1 MLYSIFHIKLEMNWI
16 LYDSSFILS
25 MGVKLVALAF
35 IALLCCSSSG
45 CIFEEDKSEGFDLI
59 VSSSISQGTIV
70 ESYENGDLISAEY
83 VSVEF
88 DFSSTKADLRKIG
101 LELNDGSNPIELEDF
116 SNPTIVAEFTSHGK
130 YNVSVYGIDSDDV
143 KETNVIEI
151 VIDLRI
157 EWVENATESPATL
170 TIDPIPKN
178 QGDHPLMF
186 EIQSTVTNPSI
197 LEDFNGGQSV
207 QISWTITDGL
217 GDTCQRKDS
226 VIEDGESET
235 WETLYFNTYLIHD
248 LDVLREE
255 GQDQISVSQ
264 VVLITYSS
272 D

>member
-1 MLYSIFHIKLEMNWI
+1 MNWI
-16 LYDSSFILS
+16 LYDSSLILS
-25 MGVKLVALAF
+25 MGVRLVAFAL
-35 IALLCCSSSG
+35 ILLLCGSLSG
-45 CIFEEDKSEGFDLI
+45 CIFAEDEPEGFDLI

-88 DFSSTKADLRKIG
+88 DFSSTKADFRKIG
-101 LELNDGSNPIELEDF
+101 LDLNDGSNPIELEDF
-116 SNPTIVAEFTSHGK
+116 SNSTIVAEFKSHGK
-130 YNVSVYGIDSDDV
+130 YNVSVYGINSDNV

-157 EWVENATESPATL
+157 EWMEDATENPATL

-178 QGDHPLMF
+178 EGEHPLMF

-207 QISWTITDGL
+207 QISWTITDEL
-217 GDTCQRKDS
+217 GDTCQRKDA

-248 LDVLREE
+248 LDVLHEDGGDRIE
-255 GQDQISVSQ
+255 VSQ
-264 VVLITYSS
+264 TVLITYSS

>member
-1 MLYSIFHIKLEMNWI
+1 
-16 LYDSSFILS
+16 
-25 MGVKLVALAF
+25 MGVKLVAFSL

-45 CIFEEDKSEGFDLI
+45 CIFAEDEPEGFDLI
-59 VSSSISQGTIV
+59 VNSSISEGTIV
-70 ESYENGDLISAEY
+70 ESYENGELIFAEY

-88 DFSSTKADLRKIG
+88 DFSSTKTDLEKIG
-101 LELNDGSNPIELEDF
+101 LDLNDGSNPIEIDDL
-116 SNPTIVAEFTSHGK
+116 SNSTIVAEFTSHGK
-130 YNVSVYGIDSDDV
+130 YNVSVYGINSDNV

-151 VIDLRI
+151 TIDLRI
-157 EWVENATESPATL
+157 EWMEDATENPATL
-170 TIDPIPKN
+170 TIDPLPKN
-178 QGDHPLMF
+178 EGEHPLMF

-217 GDTCQRKDS
+217 GDTCQRKDA

-235 WETLYFNTYLIHD
+235 WETLYFNTYLVHD
-248 LDVLREE
+248 LDVLHEE